1 MNINTQYP
9 GGNLKVLS
17 VDNDVVHIAP
27 DLRDT
32 SIDWFYWSFCVE
44 GAQGKTIRFD
54 FDGHCRLGYWGP
66 AVSYDNENWHWLG
79 KSGNRDGTFFD
90 YTFAPN
96 EDKVYFCHH
105 MSYQVKR
112 FLDFAKRERLNMSLL
127 CISEKGSEIP
137 LVRIGSDGP
146 VVLLTSRHHC
156 CESTGTYLMEG
167 ILREFAH
174 DPPKGFQIVAIPF
187 VDYDGVLAGDPGKE
201 RLPHDH
207 NRDYIDQPIY
217 SSIRAIKDLSKREK
231 IIVALDLHS
240 PGHRT
245 HEHDH
250 CYILRSP
257 LNCNPQREIFSRLLE
272 AETRADTRAFP
283 FWHNFMFKSAKSI
296 PGTFGYYFGSCTDVQ
311 LSMTIETTYAGHYG
325 CAVSQENLLELGAC
339 ISRVL
344 RVMYSTVCT

>member
-1 MNINTQYP
+1 MEIN
-9 GGNLKVLS
+9 
-17 VDNDVVHIAP
+17 
-27 DLRDT
+27 
-32 SIDWFYWSFCVE
+32 
-44 GAQGKTIRFD
+44 
-54 FDGHCRLGYWGP
+54 YWGP

-79 KSGNRDGTFFD
+79 KSGDQNDTFFE
-90 YTFAPN
+90 YTFASN

-112 FLDFAKRERLNMSLL
+112 FLDFSKLEGLDIETL
-127 CISEKGSEIP
+127 CVSEKGSDVP
-137 LVRIGSDGP
+137 MVRIGSGGP
-146 VVLLTSRHHC
+146 VILLTSRHHC

-174 DPPKGFQIVAIPF
+174 HPPEGFQILAIPF
-187 VDYDGVLAGDPGKE
+187 VDYDGVLAGDQGKE

-231 IIVALDLHS
+231 IMVALDLHA
-240 PGHRT
+240 PWHRT

-257 LNCNPQREIFSRLLE
+257 DNDNPQREIFSRLLE

-283 FWHNFMFKSAKSI
+283 FWHNFMFKHAGL
-296 PGTFGYYFGSCTDVQ
+296 PLGNLVHYFAGCPDV
-311 LSMTIETTYAGHYG
+311 
-325 CAVSQENLLELGAC
+325 
-339 ISRVL
+339 
-344 RVMYSTVCT
+344 